1 MEDLFE
7 KRKKLISEL
16 VEDTRY
22 VPMKEKELAVFMQVR
37 PEDRRELTRALEA
50 LLAEGKIEQTKRGRY
65 VKPEKKLCRA
75 VGTYQS
81 SENFGFV
88 IPDNRK
94 LTQDIF
100 IAKEN
105 CRFTTR
111 KHRFFYF
118 SLALARIN
126 KPTTER
132 YTSA

>member
-65 VKPEKKLCRA
+65 VKPE
-75 VGTYQS
+75 
-81 SENFGFV
+81 
-88 IPDNRK
+88 
-94 LTQDIF
+94 
-100 IAKEN
+100 
-105 CRFTTR
+105 
-111 KHRFFYF
+111 
-118 SLALARIN
+118 
-126 KPTTER
+126 
-132 YTSA
+132 